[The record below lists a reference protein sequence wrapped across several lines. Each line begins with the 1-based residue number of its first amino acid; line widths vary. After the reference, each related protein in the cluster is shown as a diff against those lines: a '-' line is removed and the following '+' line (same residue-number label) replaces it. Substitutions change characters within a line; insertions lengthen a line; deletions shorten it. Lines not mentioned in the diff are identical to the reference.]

1 MKRYIIKESQITR
14 LFETGSNSAA
24 MDLDIYVQPV
34 QHDSSNGNENIIES
48 IKQTI
53 SRLEEIMNQLKT
65 GKKLSSEEKN
75 LYFKILDDLNSNYY
89 NSTEL

>member
-1 MKRYIIKESQITR
+1 MKRYIIKESQINR
-14 LFETGSNSAA
+14 LIETGSNSAA

-34 QHDSSNGNENIIES
+34 QHDSSNGNENIIDS
-48 IKQTI
+48 IKQATT
-53 SRLEEIMNQLKT
+53 RLEEVMNQLKA

-75 LYFKILDDLNSNYY
+75 LYFKILDLLNSNYY

>member
-1 MKRYIIKESQITR
+1 MKRYIIKESQINR
-14 LFETGSNSAA
+14 LIETGSNSVA

-34 QHDSSNGNENIIES
+34 QHDSSNGNENIIDS
-48 IKQTI
+48 IKQATT
-53 SRLEEIMNQLKT
+53 RLEEVMNQLKA

-75 LYFKILDDLNSNYY
+75 LYFKILDLINSNYY